1 MPGLPAPLRQLA
13 WKALKR
19 SIRRKFPQVQQIDS
33 AALAAELQ
41 QRQDIQQKPE
51 QKTGQKP
58 VLLDVRSPE
67 EYAVSHLPDAH
78 QISPAT
84 KDFSSL
90 PYSPD
95 TPIVCYCSVGYR
107 SAQLCDRLQAAGYQH
122 VRNLEG
128 SIFEWVNQGYPVY
141 RNGEVVRSV
150 HPYNA
155 QWGLLLERSKER
167 SPG

>member
-1 MPGLPAPLRQLA
+1 MIGLPASIRQFA
-13 WKALKR
+13 WKLLKR
-19 SIRRKFPQVQQIDS
+19 SIRRRFPQVSQIDPTTL
-33 AALAAELQ
+33 AALQ
-41 QRQDIQQKPE
+41 QEADP
-51 QKTGQKP
+51 GQKP

-67 EYAVSHLPDAH
+67 EYAISHLRDAR

-84 KDFSSL
+84 TDFSDF

-107 SAQLCDRLQAAGYQH
+107 SARLCDRLQAAGYQN

-128 SIFEWVNQGYPVY
+128 SIFEWVNQSYPVY
-141 RNGEVVRSV
+141 RNGELVRSV

-155 QWGLLLERSKER
+155 QWGLLLERSEGK
-167 SPG
+167 SP